1 MTNEELWQIVLNEA
15 EVSISR
21 ANFITWFKHTF
32 KNKKEEGTI
41 SFSIPNCF
49 KKGRLENKYHKL
61 IMHTIRT
68 TCPEVR
74 SVEYVVSSVI
84 NTKNPQ
90 KTTSVQVSPPAQ
102 PVEEQ
107 LEFQELHVDKKTNL
121 NPRYIFDTFIV

>member
-32 KNKKEEGTI
+32 ISKNEQVTITVSVPNGFTKEW
-41 SFSIPNCF
+41 
-49 KKGRLENKYHKL
+49 LENKYHKL

-74 SVEYVVSSVI
+74 SVAYVVSSVI

-121 NPRYIFDTFIV
+121 NPR